1 MMQNLKV
8 GKIKK
13 ISYDLDDDSLIL
25 HIKITDKKFQK
36 KILRDLN
43 LSGNLE
49 INGTELIFVETEE

>member
-1 MMQNLKV
+1 MQNLKV